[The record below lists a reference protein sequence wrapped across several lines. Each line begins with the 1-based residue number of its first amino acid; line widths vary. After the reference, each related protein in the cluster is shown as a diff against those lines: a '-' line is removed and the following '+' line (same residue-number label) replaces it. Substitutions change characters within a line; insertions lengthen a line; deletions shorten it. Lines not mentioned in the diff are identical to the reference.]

1 LARGRVAVVGAGV
14 MGLATGHALERAG
27 IDVVVHE
34 QFQVGDPRGSSYG
47 RSRVFR
53 IAYPDPHWVQFAREA
68 VAGWRRL
75 EAEAGEI
82 ILQETGLVEIVHH
95 MGQSSAAALEACGEF
110 WERLDPDEAERRF
123 PIRVPP
129 DSLAIFQPDA
139 GFVRADRALMAF
151 ARGLEVDEGS
161 PVESVDDLD
170 AEVVVVTAGP
180 WVNRLADP
188 PLDVKVTRE
197 TVAYFRFEDQRPVP
211 SVITFKPEG
220 PHDVYLLADPVHGIK
235 GGCHHG
241 GPEVDPDEP
250 RTPDPASVDHIAE
263 IATSVFPSADP
274 NPVDAEACLYTTT
287 SDESFV
293 LERRGRVVI
302 GSACSGHGF
311 KFAPAVGDRLAK
323 LAIEALA

>member
-1 LARGRVAVVGAGV
+1 MARGRVAVVGAGV
-14 MGLATGHALERAG
+14 MGLATARALSRAG
-27 IDVVVHE
+27 VDVVVHE
-34 QFQVGDPRGSSYG
+34 QFQVGDARASSKG

-53 IAYPDPHWVQFAREA
+53 IAYPDPDWVRFAQEA

-75 EAEAGEI
+75 EAESGES
-82 ILQETGLVEIVHH
+82 ILQDTGLIEVVQH
-95 MGQSSAAALEACGEF
+95 MGQSSTAALDACGVL
-110 WERLDPDEAERRF
+110 WERLEPDEAERRF

-129 DSLAIFQPDA
+129 DSLAIVQADA
-139 GFVRADRALMAF
+139 GFVRADRALAAF
-151 ARGLEVDEGS
+151 ARGLEIHEGS
-161 PVESVDDLD
+161 RVESVDDLD
-170 AEVVVVTAGP
+170 TDVVVVTAGP

-197 TVAYFRFEDQRPVP
+197 TVAYFRLEDPRPVP

-220 PHDVYLLADPVHGIK
+220 PHDVYLLADPVHGVK
-235 GGCHHG
+235 GGCHHC
-241 GPEVDPDEP
+241 GPETDPDEP
-250 RTPDPASVDHIAE
+250 RTPDPATVDHIAD
-263 IATSVFPSADP
+263 IATSVFPSAEP

-311 KFAPAVGDRLAK
+311 KFAPAVGERLAK
-323 LAIEALA
+323 LAIEALV